1 MRVLIVCES
10 TTLIQAARILLTAEA
25 VRMLVKA
32 VRVVLKV

>member
-10 TTLIQAARILLTAEA
+10 TTLIQAARIQLTAEA

-32 VRVVLKV
+32 VRALVKV